1 MTGAGSSSAEWGPW
15 IEHDGAA
22 PLLPCHRMT
31 VQIKHD
37 GNGEI
42 PVTSEVI
49 SRRYPGFFWRWRRVR
64 TGWFRSEL
72 RRVCDNPAYA
82 PIIAYRIRRPRAL
95 QDLIDL
101 VENLPAPAP
110 GERVQA

>member
-1 MTGAGSSSAEWGPW
+1 MTGAGSSGGEWGPW

-22 PLLPCHRMT
+22 PVWKDRAFVRLK
-31 VQIKHD
+31 V
-37 GNGEI
+37 GGAGF
-42 PVTSEVI
+42 VTPLNEPSGWDD
-49 SRRYPGFFWRWRRVR
+49 PGFFWRWRRVK

-72 RRVCDNPAYA
+72 RRVCDDPAYA

-101 VENLPAPAP
+101 VENLPAPAQ
-110 GERVQA
+110 GDRVLS